1 MLKTYAKYHN
11 LLEKSDVLLSADA
24 LQNFTETDFECFNIN
39 LCFRIFMVCQL
50 VNFSDVH
57 INKRFSYTPHRYKQA
72 YMNLYNE
79 KKCKYLMY
87 LDQVLNEEEKSI

>member
-1 MLKTYAKYHN
+1 MKTYAKYHN

-24 LQNFTETDFECFNIN
+24 LQNFTETGFECFNIN

-87 LDQVLNEEEKSI
+87 LGQVLNEEEKSI